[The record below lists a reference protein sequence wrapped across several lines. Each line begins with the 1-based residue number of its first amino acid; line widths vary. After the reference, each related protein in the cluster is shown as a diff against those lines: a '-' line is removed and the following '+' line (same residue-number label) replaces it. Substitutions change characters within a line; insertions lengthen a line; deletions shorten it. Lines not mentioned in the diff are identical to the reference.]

1 MSSPVRAMAA
11 ALDDA
16 ALEALAP
23 KGLVRRA
30 GADVAAGKAAIQT
43 ETADVADLSV
53 DGERVR
59 LTASGPKDSRCSCP
73 APGVCRHRL
82 AALIFLRD
90 TQDRA
95 SEADQPDESA
105 EPEAVDWSIL
115 AASFTEDRLAR
126 FAGKAG
132 WRQVLDEQSRA
143 QSAEVLQLAGT
154 LQVRLGDGDEPVIF
168 LASGG
173 LEAALT
179 KAPEKFRKARVT
191 LAALAVRHALGLPD
205 LVISEA
211 AVAEASTVAAV
222 DSQTLAAIRD
232 LLRRLYRAALAFA
245 PLALEDE
252 ARRLAVAGRIEALPR
267 LSALLRTIAG
277 GVAAIRR
284 REVDA
289 DPETLLTQLGEAYAI
304 SVALES
310 VTEPAERDA
319 VTGVVRQR
327 YDPITDRTLFGLGAR
342 LWETPG
348 GALGVTAYFH
358 DPESDRDFRLTQ
370 ARADRKDVGFS
381 PQAAFQ
387 LPIWG
392 VPMAKLAAATV
403 ALREG
408 AAAPSGRLSTGQAT
422 SATAS
427 AWIPKPEA
435 LRNWRCAADDWQVLE
450 DRLRETFSPGLARPR
465 IDDTAV
471 ILIQSRFAPLRFD
484 ELTQSLIWPVA
495 DALGRW
501 VGLTLPYEGVE
512 RARIEALERQANTTP
527 FWAILAVAEPVNG
540 RIELHPYALWGDKPV
555 LLDFGEDPGR
565 RRPEPTRLQTGA
577 TLLDRLKALR
587 GQASTG
593 PVTFQA
599 AASATDRVLGEAWTL
614 LLRRAELGQGQS
626 HDAFRGE
633 AAALADRLD
642 AAGLSPLGRQFRA
655 LSLAASPEDAS
666 LAAAW
671 AVNTARLGRM
681 KLPWMA

>member
-1 MSSPVRAMAA
+1 MAA
-11 ALDDA
+11 ALDDV

-30 GADVAAGKAAIQT
+30 GADVAAGKAAILT
-43 ETADVADLSV
+43 EADDGADLTV
-53 DGERVR
+53 DGESVR

-90 TQDRA
+90 AQDGA

-105 EPEAVDWSIL
+105 AQPEAVDWSIL

-132 WRQVLDEQSRA
+132 WRQTFDERSRA

-179 KAPEKFRKARVT
+179 KAPEKVRKARVT
-191 LAALAVRHALGLPD
+191 LAALAVRHALGRQD
-205 LVISEA
+205 LIIAEA
-211 AVAEASTVAAV
+211 AVAEASTLAAA
-222 DSQTLAAIRD
+222 DPQTLAAIRD

-252 ARRLAVAGRIEALPR
+252 ARRLAVAGRVEALPR
-267 LSALLRTIAG
+267 LRALLRTIAG

-284 REVDA
+284 READA
-289 DPETLLTQLGEAYAI
+289 DPETLLAQLGEAYALC
-304 SVALES
+304 VALG
-310 VTEPAERDA
+310 TLAEPAARDA
-319 VTGVVRQR
+319 VTGVVRHR
-327 YDPITDRTLFGLGAR
+327 YDPMGDRTLFGVGAR

-358 DPESDRDFRLTQ
+358 DPENDRDFRLTQ
-370 ARADRKDVGFS
+370 ARADRTDVFFS

-392 VPMAKLAAATV
+392 VPMAKLAVATV
-403 ALREG
+403 ALRDG
-408 AAAPSGRLSTGQAT
+408 AASASGRLSTGQAT

-427 AWIPKPEA
+427 PWIPKPEA

-450 DRLRETFSPGLARPR
+450 DRLRETFSPGLVRPR

-471 ILIQSRFAPLRFD
+471 VLIQSRFAPLRFD
-484 ELTQSLIWPVA
+484 ELTQSLIWPIA
-495 DALGRW
+495 DTHGRW

-527 FWAILAVAEPVNG
+527 FWAILAVAEPADG
-540 RIELHPYALWGDKPV
+540 RIELRPYALWGGKPV
-555 LLDFGEDPGR
+555 LLDFGGDPGR
-565 RRPEPTRLQTGA
+565 RRAEPARLQTGP

-587 GQASTG
+587 GQAPTG
-593 PVTFQA
+593 PVAFQA
-599 AASATDRVLGEAWTL
+599 ATSATDHVLDNAWTL

-626 HDAFRGE
+626 TDAFRTE

-642 AAGLSPLGRQFRA
+642 AVGLSPLGRQFRT
-655 LSLAASPEDAS
+655 LSLSQSLEDAS
-666 LAAAW
+666 LAASW
-671 AVNTARLGRM
+671 AVTTARRGRM
-681 KLPWMA
+681 RLPWMA